1 MNGLILQD
9 LPFQE
14 KEDFVPV
21 CTKYGISLI
30 SLAAPTSQK
39 RIAMI
44 AAAAEGFLYIVF
56 SLGMTGTRREIT
68 TDLVTIVETVRQ
80 NTMIPSAI
88 VFGIS
93 GSRQAK
99 NAAEAVDG
107 VTAGS
112 AIIELL
118 EQYGKN
124 APRYIDEYV
133 KIMNDVIRRKG

>member
-1 MNGLILQD
+1 M
-9 LPFQE
+9 
-14 KEDFVPV
+14 
-21 CTKYGISLI
+21 
-30 SLAAPTSQK
+30 
-39 RIAMI
+39 
-44 AAAAEGFLYIVF
+44 
-56 SLGMTGTRREIT
+56 
-68 TDLVTIVETVRQ
+68 TIVETVRQ